1 MQHARFKLPPDVLE
15 EANGDNPAERV
26 LFYKK
31 RELDQ
36 EVQLLTPD
44 EIRARVYNLK
54 INVIALLGLYR

>member
-1 MQHARFKLPPDVLE
+1 MLE